1 MILMLLPALWSS
13 MVLIVR
19 DSAAKM
25 FLVETVGT
33 NNTAKM
39 FLVEGRN
46 SAG

>member
-1 MILMLLPALWSS
+1 MILMLLPVLWSS
-13 MVLIVR
+13 MVLMMR

-33 NNTAKM
+33 NNTM
-39 FLVEGRN
+39 FLVESGN

>member
-1 MILMLLPALWSS
+1 MILMLLPVLWSS
-13 MVLIVR
+13 MVLMMR

-33 NNTAKM
+33 NNTM
-39 FLVEGRN
+39 FLVEGGN